1 MNYFSRS
8 AKKREEEEEE
18 QTNVVTGI
26 SGVINTWIL

>member
-8 AKKREEEEEE
+8 AKKKEEEE